1 MKLSEI
7 PAAAFNAL
15 ATPVPTKVV
24 HDWEVLYRK
33 MVKTGYV
40 IIESNKIRVTTMGSE
55 ECVPV
60 KQFNCYVRQVKNQPL
75 RTKRISNNRWFCC
88 L

>member
-1 MKLSEI
+1 MRLTDI
-7 PAAAFNAL
+7 PEAAFGAP
-15 ATPVPTKVV
+15 ATPIPTKVV
-24 HDWEVLYRK
+24 YDWEVLYRK
-33 MVKTGYV
+33 IAKKGYV
-40 IIESNKIRVTTMGSE
+40 IIESDKIRTTNIGAE

-60 KQFNCYVRQVKNQPL
+60 KQFNSYVRQMKKQPL